1 MPELTAII
9 KSVGSWFKP
18 SGTSQC
24 SGCERAREN
33 RFVVRGPGVS
43 LCRECWEE
51 AFVAM
56 KGQKHSVVSVRDSN
70 TSFERCSF
78 SGRRGPE
85 NGGLATWPNVAICAD
100 CLLLCDEIL
109 AEHGV

>member
-9 KSVGSWFKP
+9 KSVGNWFKP
-18 SGTSQC
+18 SQTSQC
-24 SGCERAREN
+24 SGCHRSREN
-33 RFVVRGPGVS
+33 KLVVPGPSVS

-56 KGQKHSVVSVRDSN
+56 KGQKHNVVSVRGSN

-78 SGRRGPE
+78 CGHRLE
-85 NGGLATWPNVAICAD
+85 NGGLATWPNFAICAD

-109 AEHGV
+109 AEQGV

>member
-51 AFVAM
+51 AFIAM
-56 KGQKHSVVSVRDSN
+56 KGQKHNVVSVRGSN

-78 SGRRGPE
+78 CGHRGPE

-109 AEHGV
+109 AEQGA